1 MNEDFSY
8 VGGELCAEQ
17 VTITD
22 LVKEYGTPLYVYS
35 HSALARQFN
44 SFRNAFSSIPH
55 LICFAMKSNSN
66 IAILR
71 LFSEMG
77 GGLDI
82 VSGGELYRAVKAGV
96 PGERIV
102 FAGVGKSDEEIE
114 YALSKDVLM
123 FNVES
128 EEEMYNINKVAQKNN
143 KIARVALRVNPNVD
157 PKTHP
162 YISTGLKK
170 SKFGIDITK
179 AKEEYARAANFTSL
193 ELSGVHCH
201 IGSQITTTSPF
212 ADAVEKVVELVTSLR
227 GDGHE
232 IRFLNLGGGL
242 GISYNDE
249 VPPHPDEYSQA
260 IVPLIKDLNCKI
272 IFEPGRFISGNAG
285 ILITKV
291 LYKKENPEKRFV
303 IVDAGMNDLIR
314 PSLYEAFQEILP
326 VEEKLLETSR
336 YVSDL
341 VGPICESG
349 DYLAKD
355 RELPELSRG
364 NLVAVMSSGAYGF
377 TMASNYNS
385 RPRPPE
391 LLVKEKE
398 SFLIR
403 ERESYEVLIK
413 GEKIPPFLMSKE

>member
-1 MNEDFSY
+1 MNDDFSY
-8 VGGELCAEQ
+8 IAGELCAEQ
-17 VTITD
+17 IPIAN
-22 LVKEYGTPLYVYS
+22 LAEKYGTPLYVYS
-35 HSALARQFN
+35 HSALTRQFS
-44 SFRNAFSSIPH
+44 SFSNAFSAIPH
-55 LICFAMKSNSN
+55 LVCFAMKSNSN

-96 PGERIV
+96 PGEKIV

-114 YALSKDVLM
+114 YALKKEVLM

-128 EEEMYNINKVAQKNN
+128 EEEMFNINEVAQRNN
-143 KIARVALRVNPNVD
+143 KVARVALRVNPNVD

-170 SKFGIDITK
+170 SKFGIDIAK
-179 AKEEYARAANFTSL
+179 AREEYARAANFSSL

-212 ADAVEKVVELVTSLR
+212 SDAVEKVVELVTSLR
-227 GDGHE
+227 SDGHE

-242 GISYNDE
+242 GISYEDE
-249 VPPHPDEYSQA
+249 VPPHPNDYAEA
-260 IVPLIKDLNCKI
+260 IIPLIKDLGCKI

-285 ILITKV
+285 VLVTKV
-291 LYKKENPEKRFV
+291 LYRKENPEKRFV

-326 VEEKLLETSR
+326 IEEELLQTPK
-336 YVSDL
+336 YLSDL

-355 RELPELSRG
+355 REMPEFARD

-391 LLVKEKE
+391 LLVKGKD
-398 SFLIR
+398 SYLIR
-403 ERESYEVLIK
+403 ARESYEDLIK
-413 GEKIPPFLMSKE
+413 GEEIPPFLLSKE

>member
-1 MNEDFSY
+1 M
-8 VGGELCAEQ
+8 
-17 VTITD
+17 
-22 LVKEYGTPLYVYS
+22 
-35 HSALARQFN
+35 
-44 SFRNAFSSIPH
+44 
-55 LICFAMKSNSN
+55 
-66 IAILR
+66 
-71 LFSEMG
+71 
-77 GGLDI
+77 
-82 VSGGELYRAVKAGV
+82 
-96 PGERIV
+96 
-102 FAGVGKSDEEIE
+102 
-114 YALSKDVLM
+114 
-123 FNVES
+123 
-128 EEEMYNINKVAQKNN
+128 
-143 KIARVALRVNPNVD
+143 
-157 PKTHP
+157 
-162 YISTGLKK
+162 KK

-403 ERESYEVLIK
+403 ERESYEDLIK

>member
-1 MNEDFSY
+1 MNDDFSY
-8 VGGELCAEQ
+8 IEGELCAEQ
-17 VTITD
+17 ISITN
-22 LVKEYGTPLYVYS
+22 LAKKYGTPLYVYS
-35 HSALARQFN
+35 HSALTRQFS
-44 SFRNAFSSIPH
+44 SFSNAFSAIPH
-55 LICFAMKSNSN
+55 LVCFAMKSNSN

-96 PGERIV
+96 PGEKIV

-114 YALSKDVLM
+114 YALKKEVLM

-128 EEEMYNINKVAQKNN
+128 EEEMFNINEVAQRNN
-143 KIARVALRVNPNVD
+143 KVARVALRVNPNVD

-170 SKFGIDITK
+170 SKFGIDIAK
-179 AKEEYARAANFTSL
+179 AREEYARAANFSSL

-212 ADAVEKVVELVTSLR
+212 SDAVEKVVELVTSLR
-227 GDGHE
+227 SDGHE

-242 GISYNDE
+242 GISYEDE
-249 VPPHPDEYSQA
+249 VPPHPNDYAEA
-260 IVPLIKDLNCKI
+260 IIPLIKDLGCKI

-285 ILITKV
+285 VLVTKV
-291 LYKKENPEKRFV
+291 LYRKENPEKRFV

-314 PSLYEAFQEILP
+314 PSLYEAFQKILP
-326 VEEKLLETSR
+326 IEEELLQTPK
-336 YVSDL
+336 YLSDL

-355 RELPELSRG
+355 REMPEFARD

-391 LLVKEKE
+391 LLVKGKD
-398 SFLIR
+398 SYLIR
-403 ERESYEVLIK
+403 ARESYEDLIK
-413 GEKIPPFLMSKE
+413 GEEIPPFLLSKE

>member
-8 VGGELCAEQ
+8 IRGELFAEQ
-17 VTITD
+17 ISINELSD
-22 LVKEYGTPLYVYS
+22 KYGTPLYIYS
-35 HSALARQFN
+35 HSALTRQFS
-44 SFRNAFSSIPH
+44 SFSNAFSSVPH
-55 LICFAMKSNSN
+55 LVCFAMKSNSN

-96 PGERIV
+96 PGEKIV
-102 FAGVGKSDEEIE
+102 FAGVGKSDEEIQ
-114 YALSKDVLM
+114 YALNKEVLM

-128 EEEMYNINKVAQKNN
+128 EEEMFNINKVAEKNN

-170 SKFGIDITK
+170 SKFGIDIAK
-179 AKEEYARAANFTSL
+179 AREEYARAANFNSL

-212 ADAVEKVVELVTSLR
+212 ADAVGKVVGLVTALR
-227 GDGHE
+227 SDGHK

-242 GISYNDE
+242 GISYEDE
-249 VPPHPDEYSQA
+249 VPPQPDDYAKA
-260 IVPLIKDLNCKI
+260 IVPLIEDLNCKI

-285 ILITKV
+285 VLVTKV
-291 LYKKENPEKRFV
+291 LYRKENPEKRFV

-314 PSLYEAFQEILP
+314 PSLYEAYQEVLP
-326 VEEKLLETSR
+326 VQEELLQTSTHM
-336 YVSDL
+336 SDL

-355 RELPELSRG
+355 REMPNFSR
-364 NLVAVMSSGAYGF
+364 NDLVAVMSSGAYGF

-391 LLVKEKE
+391 LLIKEKE

-403 ERESYEVLIK
+403 SRETYEDLIK
-413 GEKIPPFLMSKE
+413 GEEIPPFLMSKE